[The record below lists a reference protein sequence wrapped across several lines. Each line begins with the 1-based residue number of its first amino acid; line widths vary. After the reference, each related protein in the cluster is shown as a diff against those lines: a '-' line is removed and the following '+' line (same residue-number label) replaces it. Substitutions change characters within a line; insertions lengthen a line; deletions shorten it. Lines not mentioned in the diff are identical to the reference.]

1 MHPYRG
7 IVHMERRSDGI
18 SMIPDGPNTLTFQSA
33 DTNDTPRDHLPVLVT
48 WGGRHNKYL
57 FIVSKNSWP
66 GHVIGTV
73 KKICFPLTIHIE

>member
-7 IVHMERRSDGI
+7 IVHTERRSDGI

-48 WGGRHNKYL
+48 WGGGGIINIFLLSPK
-57 FIVSKNSWP
+57 IV
-66 GHVIGTV
+66 GQAM
-73 KKICFPLTIHIE
+73 